1 MEFYNIY
8 IKPPLKFNSKISFV
22 GCNHSIS
29 MKDIFYVQF
38 HNEDVYRSGFF
49 TDQDGFLMTLS
60 KSFKWA
66 KIKGGQDF
74 HHELIKEVADSKRY
88 HSIIM
93 IEEDKVNPQLVG
105 QFMLFKFGK
114 AIFDK
119 IINVKDPP
127 GINTTYL
134 KRTFHLNIEYRAGF
148 PDYSK
153 CFFGNE
159 EPELC
164 NSNSYG
170 IKYYSQIDLD
180 KEIKYK
186 VFNLKHYERK
196 LKLEQIQKNLWEN
209 FLKFGVGYF

>member
-1 MEFYNIY
+1 MEFYNIKQSSNSPY
-8 IKPPLKFNSKISFV
+8 NSKISFV
-22 GCNHSIS
+22 GCRNSIL

-49 TDQDGFLMTLS
+49 TDQNGFLMSLS

-66 KIKGGQDF
+66 KIKGQDF
-74 HHELIKEVADSKRY
+74 HHEIIKEVTESKRY

-93 IEEDKVNPQLVG
+93 IEEDKMNPQLEG

-114 AIFDK
+114 AVFDK
-119 IINVKDPP
+119 ILNVKEPP
-127 GINTTYL
+127 GINTSYL
-134 KRTFHLNIEYRAGF
+134 MRTFHLNIEYRAGF

-164 NSNSYG
+164 NSNSG

-180 KEIKYK
+180 KEIRYK

-196 LKLEQIQKNLWEN
+196 LKLEQIQKNI
-209 FLKFGVGYF
+209 